1 LGVYRR
7 EGKCFEDKEVGNEKK
22 RKEKEKRTVSHLA

>member
-7 EGKCFEDKEVGNEKK
+7 DGKCFEDKEVGNEKK
-22 RKEKEKRTVSHLA
+22 RKKRTVSHLA